1 MSDTLALGRLIRES
15 RLKKGMS
22 LGQLAAAV
30 GRSSS
35 SVRRWERGE
44 VPPAA
49 GIIDD
54 LAGALDLDPE
64 ELRKLRPAP
73 ITASTQVKATSQPPT
88 ASQPKRP
95 TTLEQPVVPTGNGQ
109 RTTNAG
115 RDDAEGS
122 STRQRGFVGD
132 VFNEI
137 AGLFRDWHGWIRGL
151 LTVAAFVALG
161 ILLVW
166 ALGEMFGAL
175 GEVWDSFGVGG

>member
-1 MSDTLALGRLIRES
+1 MSDALTLGRLIRES

-49 GIIDD
+49 GIIED
-54 LAGALDLDPE
+54 LAGALDVDPE
-64 ELRKLRPAP
+64 ELRKLRPVP
-73 ITASTQVKATSQPPT
+73 ITTATPAKAASHPT
-88 ASQPKRP
+88 ASQQERP
-95 TTLEQPVVPTGNGQ
+95 TTLEQPVVPPSDTGPQ
-109 RTTNAG
+109 TS
-115 RDDAEGS
+115 DAAQSEPGS
-122 STRQRGFVGD
+122 GDGQRGFIAD
-132 VFNEI
+132 VFSEI

-151 LTVAAFVALG
+151 LTVAAFIALAF
-161 ILLVW
+161 LLVW
-166 ALGEMFGAL
+166 ALGELFGAL